1 MSLVL
6 ATASTGLTDYDER
19 PMLPFTEYVKERGYK
34 LNAECVNVFY
44 NRIKHLKEQDFV
56 EIDRTV
62 LEAFGYAN
70 TFKVVKINGVAKL
83 DSNGNQVLIDGRS
96 DFTTVIRYLRTMKSF
111 TEGTSL
117 DDINADYVLV
127 PDLTSRGGKKNLL
140 YVKKEMLEHLCI
152 MSNSPNSRIIRE
164 YFLELYRAVNDYID
178 YQKNYQNMMVI
189 ANQRNLL
196 RFKDSR
202 IDELSMKMDR
212 QSEHMLHQSKQIEN
226 QSEQI
231 AQLLGYSKKSS
242 NQLSKVVSL
251 VERTKNDVVV
261 PANNDVLQEIVI
273 IMVSTDKQF
282 YVVSCV
288 QKRNRKVT
296 IRNNQMNNAD
306 KNLTVACII
315 EHKPNAKNVLHRF
328 KEYVV
333 ENELTKEI
341 KLSGTSFT
349 LSDDCDLTT
358 EQIVSVFQE
367 LSKIHHDRVSV
378 MTVEI

>member
-19 PMLPFTEYVKERGYK
+19 PMLSFTEYIEQRGYK

-189 ANQRNLL
+189 ATQRNLL
-196 RFKDSR
+196 RFKDS
-202 IDELSMKMDR
+202 
-212 QSEHMLHQSKQIEN
+212 
-226 QSEQI
+226 
-231 AQLLGYSKKSS
+231 
-242 NQLSKVVSL
+242 
-251 VERTKNDVVV
+251 
-261 PANNDVLQEIVI
+261 
-273 IMVSTDKQF
+273 
-282 YVVSCV
+282 
-288 QKRNRKVT
+288 
-296 IRNNQMNNAD
+296 
-306 KNLTVACII
+306 
-315 EHKPNAKNVLHRF
+315 
-328 KEYVV
+328 
-333 ENELTKEI
+333 
-341 KLSGTSFT
+341 
-349 LSDDCDLTT
+349 
-358 EQIVSVFQE
+358 
-367 LSKIHHDRVSV
+367 
-378 MTVEI
+378 

>member
-1 MSLVL
+1 MSLIL

-56 EIDRTV
+56 QIDRTV

-70 TFKVVKINGVAKL
+70 TFKVVKKNGIPKL
-83 DSNGNQVLIDGRS
+83 DSNGNQVLIDGRN
-96 DFTTVIRYLRTMKSF
+96 DFTTVIRHLKTMKSF

-152 MSNSPNSRIIRE
+152 MSNSPNSRVIRE

-196 RFKDSR
+196 RFKDS
-202 IDELSMKMDR
+202 
-212 QSEHMLHQSKQIEN
+212 
-226 QSEQI
+226 
-231 AQLLGYSKKSS
+231 
-242 NQLSKVVSL
+242 
-251 VERTKNDVVV
+251 
-261 PANNDVLQEIVI
+261 
-273 IMVSTDKQF
+273 
-282 YVVSCV
+282 
-288 QKRNRKVT
+288 
-296 IRNNQMNNAD
+296 
-306 KNLTVACII
+306 
-315 EHKPNAKNVLHRF
+315 
-328 KEYVV
+328 
-333 ENELTKEI
+333 
-341 KLSGTSFT
+341 
-349 LSDDCDLTT
+349 
-358 EQIVSVFQE
+358 
-367 LSKIHHDRVSV
+367 
-378 MTVEI
+378 